1 MKDNRE
7 SDQNRYSLFTV
18 RDAENAMT
26 AFTIF
31 TIAVIVGMLLHEL
44 LIKGN
49 NILSFLYVVVSNVS
63 NILSAATLITVFE
76 EGFNLMLFRRAREE
90 RAKLKEE
97 KRELEELKQEIQ
109 DLQKVP
115 QEGAP
120 APQPESVNAKNQPP
134 EQSSNQPPKPENVK
148 PNK

>member
-1 MKDNRE
+1 
-7 SDQNRYSLFTV
+7 
-18 RDAENAMT
+18 MT

-109 DLQKVP
+109 DLQNAP

-120 APQPESVNAKNQPP
+120 APKPESVNAKNQPP
-134 EQSSNQPPKPENVK
+134 NQPSNQPPEQSSKPETAK

>member
-1 MKDNRE
+1 
-7 SDQNRYSLFTV
+7 
-18 RDAENAMT
+18 MT

-120 APQPESVNAKNQPP
+120 APQPESAKADTKPSQQSARPETKQPA
-134 EQSSNQPPKPENVK
+134 KPENAK